1 MIHHLW
7 TALQTGVSLR
17 AKEPAGPATTQY
29 GTETQFVSEAQRTR
43 SDESRLTAHVSGPQM
58 TGKARCSK
66 KIGRETPIFTT
77 VLVEDGGDPPQWRNG
92 VRGLQMECF
101 LVARMIGHRGRRCVR
116 PLLWAVP
123 RRKTICTF

>member
-66 KIGRETPIFTT
+66 KIGRKSEEIQGNAH
-77 VLVEDGGDPPQWRNG
+77 LYNIS
-92 VRGLQMECF
+92 C
-101 LVARMIGHRGRRCVR
+101 GR
-116 PLLWAVP
+116 WG
-123 RRKTICTF
+123 